1 MRSGSAA
8 VAEENV
14 TIVEIESLDDVS
26 FKCPEGI
33 FCNIF
38 NGLFFYSNVF

>member
-14 TIVEIESLDDVS
+14 TIVEIEMTCLST
-26 FKCPEGI
+26 CPEG
-33 FCNIF
+33 FF
-38 NGLFFYSNVF
+38 NGLFFYTFNGQ